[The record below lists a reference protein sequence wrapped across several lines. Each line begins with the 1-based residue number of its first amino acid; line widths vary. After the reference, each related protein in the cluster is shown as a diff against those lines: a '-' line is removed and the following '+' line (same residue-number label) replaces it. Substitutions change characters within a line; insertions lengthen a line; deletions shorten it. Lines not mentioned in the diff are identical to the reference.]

1 LPRQRV
7 ASLLKRGE
15 LVEKETADPREPNVL
30 YVAWRGDQEGR
41 ALKWWLDQLREP
53 RFAKRLVQGI
63 DQFA

>member
-1 LPRQRV
+1 
-7 ASLLKRGE
+7 
-15 LVEKETADPREPNVL
+15 VL